1 MADELDNLFGA
12 FDGDATQDEPQ
23 PKKARLDDDNSSSQA
38 GVCVT
43 SDPSVS
49 TRGGS
54 DDKPSNDDKPETT
67 INGAAKEAAPA
78 VTRKSKSS
86 YSTVMSQ
93 PSASHL
99 RETSEASAKMAAP
112 TTTTQ
117 TSTGEIATGTSHD
130 KSVRSYTAY
139 PQNLPPGHVPAKV
152 EPPSK
157 PSKDVSIPSRSLPIP
172 SYFVY

>member
-12 FDGDATQDEPQ
+12 FDGDATQDEPHDQ

-67 INGAAKEAAPA
+67 INGAAKEAAPV
-78 VTRKSKSS
+78 VTRKEQ
-86 YSTVMSQ
+86 VFLLDC
-93 PSASHL
+93 H
-99 RETSEASAKMAAP
+99 
-112 TTTTQ
+112 
-117 TSTGEIATGTSHD
+117 
-130 KSVRSYTAY
+130 VTA
-139 PQNLPPGHVPAKV
+139 QRISPAR
-152 EPPSK
+152 
-157 PSKDVSIPSRSLPIP
+157 DV
-172 SYFVY
+172 